1 MSSLEATEA
10 APGFHSQDFNSVISE
25 LSKKH
30 PITVLLVDDQAMV
43 GEAVRRTLAT
53 EADIRFHFCADPAKA
68 MEAIERVKPTVIL
81 QDLVMPGTDGM
92 ALLRQY
98 RRNPVTRN
106 IPVIVLSTKEEPAVK
121 SEAFGLGASD
131 YLIKLPDAIELIA
144 RIRHHSN
151 AYLNLLQRD
160 EARHAML
167 DAMLQ
172 AESANRAKSEFLA
185 SISHELRTPLNAI
198 VGFTDILLSDPGQLL
213 PEQQQQ
219 REFVGHVNKAGWH
232 LVSLITDLLD
242 LAKIEAGKVDI
253 KATAVDIGKLITVAV
268 FLNQSNAIKRGVSI
282 KNNVEADGIRLIQ
295 SDEVRV
301 KQVLINLLSNAIK
314 YNRPRGQ
321 VTVSVEERP
330 NGKLRIIVAD
340 TGIGIPPEKMESLF
354 QPFNRLG
361 AELGEVEGHG
371 IGLAL
376 TKKLVECMGG
386 EIGVKSTLG
395 VGSEF
400 WVEFAGVGS
409 ESAKSKHDSGKT
421 GELSDLDAR
430 LAAKTGKKVLYIE
443 DHPINRRLITN
454 MLSKFPGIEVKC
466 AENGEEGLRMMNTFN
481 PDLLLLD
488 IRLADMSGKDILQ
501 RVKKEGSTIPVIAI
515 SADAMPETI
524 GEVIALGAMGYV
536 TKPIDAIKLKAT
548 MLKAFG
554 S

>member
-1 MSSLEATEA
+1 MSSLKNSEVVA
-10 APGFHSQDFNSVISE
+10 GFQSQDFNSVITA
-25 LSKKH
+25 LAKKH
-30 PITVLLVDDQAMV
+30 PISVLLVDDQAMV

-53 EADIRFHFCADPAKA
+53 QTDIRFHFCADPAKV

-98 RRNPVTRN
+98 RQNQDTQN
-106 IPVIVLSTKEEPAVK
+106 IPVIVLSTKEEPTVK
-121 SEAFGLGASD
+121 SEAFALGASD

-160 EARHAML
+160 EARNAML
-167 DAMLQ
+167 DAMLE

-198 VGFTDILLSDPGQLL
+198 VGFTDILLTDPGQLL

-232 LVSLITDLLD
+232 LVALITDLLD
-242 LAKIEAGKVDI
+242 LAKIEAGKVNI
-253 KATAVDIGKLITVAV
+253 KPTAVDIGKLITVTV
-268 FLNQSNAIKRGVSI
+268 FLNQSKAREHGISI
-282 KNNVEADGIRLIQ
+282 KNNVEANGIRLIQ
-295 SDEVRV
+295 LDEVRL

-314 YNRPRGQ
+314 YNKPGGQ

-340 TGIGIPPEKMESLF
+340 TGIGIAPEKMELLF

-361 AELGEVEGHG
+361 AEFGQIEGHG

-376 TKKLVECMGG
+376 TKRLVECMGG
-386 EIGVKSTLG
+386 EIGVKSALG
-395 VGSEF
+395 EGSEF
-400 WVEFAGVGS
+400 WVEFAGMAS
-409 ESAKSKHDSGKT
+409 ESAKPVNGNIKT
-421 GELSDLDAR
+421 EELSDLDAR

-443 DHPINRRLITN
+443 DHPINRRLMTN
-454 MLSKFPGIEVKC
+454 ILSKFPGIEVKC
-466 AENGEEGLRMMNTFN
+466 AENGEEGLRMMSAFN
-481 PDLLLLD
+481 PDVLLLD
-488 IRLADMSGKDILQ
+488 IHLPDMNGKEILQ
-501 RVKKEGSTIPVIAI
+501 RIKKEGSGIPVIAV
-515 SADAMPETI
+515 SADAMLETI
-524 GEVIALGAMGYV
+524 NEVIALGAMGYLI
-536 TKPIDAIKLKAT
+536 KPIEAKRLKAT

>member
-1 MSSLEATEA
+1 MSSPKTSEIVA
-10 APGFHSQDFNSVISE
+10 GSQSQDFNSVIAA

-30 PITVLLVDDQAMV
+30 PISVLLVDDQAMV

-53 EADIRFHFCADPAKA
+53 QADIRFHFCADPAKA

-98 RRNPVTRN
+98 RHNQDTLN
-106 IPVIVLSTKEEPAVK
+106 IPVIVLSTKEEPTVK
-121 SEAFGLGASD
+121 SEAFALGASD

-185 SISHELRTPLNAI
+185 SMSHELRTPLNAI
-198 VGFTDILLSDPGQLL
+198 VGFTDILLTDPSQLL
-213 PEQQQQ
+213 PDQHKQ
-219 REFVGHVNKAGWH
+219 REFIGHVNKAGWH
-232 LVSLITDLLD
+232 LVALITDLLD
-242 LAKIEAGKVDI
+242 LAKIEAGKVNI
-253 KATAVDIGKLITVAV
+253 KPTAVDIGKLITVTV
-268 FLNQSNAIKRGVSI
+268 FLNQSNAAKHGISI
-282 KNNVEADGIRLIQ
+282 QNDAETGGIWFTQ
-295 SDEVRV
+295 SDEVRL
-301 KQVLINLLSNAIK
+301 KQILINLLSNAIK
-314 YNRPRGQ
+314 YNRPGGQ
-321 VTVSVEERP
+321 VTVSVEKRP
-330 NGKLRIIVAD
+330 NCKLRIIVAD
-340 TGIGIPPEKMESLF
+340 SGIGIPPEKMELLF

-361 AELGEVEGHG
+361 AEFGEIEGHG

-386 EIGVKSTLG
+386 EIGVKSTVG
-395 VGSEF
+395 AGSEF
-400 WVEFAGVGS
+400 WVEFAEMAP
-409 ESAKSKHDSGKT
+409 ESAKPVHGNSKAE
-421 GELSDLDAR
+421 ELSDLDAK

-443 DHPINRRLITN
+443 DNPINRLLMTN
-454 MLSKFPGIEVKC
+454 ILSKFHGIEVKC
-466 AENGEEGLRMMNTFN
+466 ADNGEEGLRMLNAFA

-488 IRLADMSGKDILQ
+488 MQLPDMSGKDIL
-501 RVKKEGSTIPVIAI
+501 RRIKKEGSTIPVIAV
-515 SADAMPETI
+515 SADAMADTTN
-524 GEVIALGAMGYV
+524 EVIALGAMAYV
-536 TKPIDAIKLKAT
+536 TKPIEANRLKAT